1 MKTNKFDG
9 NSYASDES
17 AARYKERF
25 NRYNVD
31 KIWAVLVVDKTT
43 PEYHKVSISEHLNYG
58 DANRTASKT
67 PNAKVITMQQVEE
80 MKALYGLKPLQ

>member
-1 MKTNKFDG
+1 MKTNRFDG
-9 NSYASDES
+9 NSEASPE
-17 AARYKERF
+17 AIARYKERF

-31 KIWAVLVVDKTT
+31 KIWAVVVVDKTT

-58 DANRTASKT
+58 DATRAAGKT

-80 MKALYGLKPLQ
+80 MKALYGLKPI